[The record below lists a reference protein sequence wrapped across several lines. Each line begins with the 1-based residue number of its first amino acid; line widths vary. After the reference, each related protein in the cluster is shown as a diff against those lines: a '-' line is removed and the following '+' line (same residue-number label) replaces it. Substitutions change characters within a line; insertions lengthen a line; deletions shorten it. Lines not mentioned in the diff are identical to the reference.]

1 MLGVVQSLGALQEQY
16 KIGKWTVD
24 IYIPSSKTIIEYD
37 GSYYH
42 NSPTSY
48 ERDTRKSLDVL
59 AQGYKVIRVRTYSKN
74 YILKSLEI
82 TNPNYFE
89 IFCKEPKD
97 SVPSEELVE
106 EIKTILEFDKGG
118 YLL

>member
-1 MLGVVQSLGALQEQY
+1 MTSEKLCS
-16 KIGKWTVD
+16 
-24 IYIPSSKTIIEYD
+24 IE
-37 GSYYH
+37 
-42 NSPTSY
+42 
-48 ERDTRKSLDVL
+48 RF
-59 AQGYKVIRVRTYSKN
+59 IRVRTYSKN

-89 IFCKEPKD
+89 VFCKEPKD
-97 SVPSEELVE
+97 IPSEELVE